1 MGKSIYGYRGAIP
14 AQTTFGNKG
23 ILSME
28 EHRFIKQQN
37 RFSSG
42 IPPVPSGMSFRFL
55 FTANNYSGSGSTWSD
70 ESGNG
75 RDATVYNPNWT
86 SASASYFTLAN
97 NFSFAL
103 PNNSLGSNLTMFW
116 VMQTNDTQ
124 AVMATSSS
132 GQDYLGAYRSGNGFY
147 NNNVG
152 GNVTRYVN
160 SSSVSDLYNSIRGA
174 NSRLVTISDCDFN
187 FTNQQYKF
195 GSYGSF
201 EFGDGK
207 LYACGAYNGNLT
219 ASDVAD
225 LNDYYNTIGFI

>member
-1 MGKSIYGYRGAIP
+1 MAKSIYGYRGNIP
-14 AQTTFGNKG
+14 AQATTGNKG

-28 EHRFIKQQN
+28 ELRFIRQQN

-42 IPPVPSGMSFRFL
+42 IPPVPSGKSFRFL
-55 FTANNYSGSGSTWSD
+55 FNANNYSGSGSTWSD
-70 ESGNG
+70 ESGNN
-75 RDATVYNPNWT
+75 RDATIYNPSYT
-86 SASASYFTLAN
+86 SASLSYFTLSN

-132 GQDYLGAYRSGNGFY
+132 GQDYLGAYRSSNGFY

-152 GNVTRYVN
+152 GAVTRYIN
-160 SSSVSDLYNSIRGA
+160 ASSVADLYSSIRGA
-174 NSRLVTISDCDFN
+174 NTRLVTISDCDFN
-187 FTNQQYKF
+187 FTNQQYHF
-195 GSYGSF
+195 GNYGSF

-207 LYACGAYNGNLT
+207 LYAFGAYNGNLS
-219 ASDVAD
+219 ASDVAA
-225 LNDYYNTIGFI
+225 LYDYYSAQGYF

>member
-1 MGKSIYGYRGAIP
+1 MRSTIIVGAEVYPLPFFAILGVVNAP
-14 AQTTFGNKG
+14 LPIDDVISAPPPPPPITFNVG
-23 ILSME
+23 
-28 EHRFIKQQN
+28 F
-37 RFSSG
+37 
-42 IPPVPSGMSFRFL
+42 PVYPEP
-55 FTANNYSGSGSTWSD
+55 T
-70 ESGNG
+70 
-75 RDATVYNPNWT
+75 
-86 SASASYFTLAN
+86 
-97 NFSFAL
+97 
-103 PNNSLGSNLTMFW
+103 
-116 VMQTNDTQ
+116 

-225 LNDYYNTIGFI
+225 LNDYYNAVGFI

>member
-14 AQTTFGNKG
+14 AQTTNGNKG

-28 EHRFIKQQN
+28 EHRFIKQQL

-42 IPPVPSGMSFRFL
+42 QPPIPTGMSLRFL
-55 FTANNYSGSGSTWSD
+55 FTANNYSGSGSTWTD

-75 RDATVYNPNWT
+75 RDATLYNPSYT
-86 SASASYFTLAN
+86 SGSPSYFTLSN
-97 NFSFAL
+97 SFSFGLA
-103 PNNSLGSNLTMFW
+103 NNSLASNLTMFW

-152 GNVTRYVN
+152 GNVTRYIN

-174 NSRLVTISDCDFN
+174 NARLVTISDCDFN
-187 FTNQQYKF
+187 FTNQKYSF

-207 LYACGAYNGNLT
+207 LYACGAFNGNLT
-219 ASDVAD
+219 SSDVAD
-225 LNDYYNTIGFI
+225 LKDYYDAVGFI